1 MQSRVLIV
9 DDDAEMRESLG
20 ELFTA
25 AGHGCNLAHDAIAAL
40 GLVDSQTFDAVIC
53 DVVMDGMGGLEFLD
67 RVRRTHPALP
77 VILITAGGG
86 VSQAVDAIKRGAF
99 EYVVKPCGAD
109 DMCRVVESALEE
121 RRHPGEVVRLT
132 RQSTA

>member
-1 MQSRVLIV
+1 MSMQSRVLIV

-20 ELFTA
+20 ELFSA

-67 RVRRTHPALP
+67 RVRFVDESQEVSHYAAAFDQASSRALDP
-77 VILITAGGG
+77 QRSRVL
-86 VSQAVDAIKRGAF
+86 F
-99 EYVVKPCGAD
+99 E
-109 DMCRVVESALEE
+109 ELALL
-121 RRHPGEVVRLT
+121 G
-132 RQSTA
+132 